1 MADQPD
7 EVLWKIAAKYPAVK
21 SDSRAWDKVSKLAR
35 TGKAADAEAALE
47 LARETT
53 MGDPRLRV
61 RHWGAIKARARRM
74 EFLKAQKRHD
84 AEVADLLRTAAERM
98 AGAVA
103 SAAGDDGTVSPGRL
117 GSLLKRLED
126 INRETYKIISSGFI
140 ALLRAAVK
148 SGLRSGM
155 DQAEA
160 VVDRLRADKAESAEG
175 TTGPALAGQPI
186 EEADPLKAKV
196 RYSMSSAVF
205 KRLFKGTLRKTMTAG
220 LFGKTGVS
228 NRVWDLRDENFLQ
241 LKRTVAGGIARGES
255 AAKISRAIRGLLT
268 QPATLRGEARD
279 DARPGRGV
287 YRSAYKNA
295 MRLTRTETNRAFV
308 NADTAFASKKGWQVM
323 WHTVAPNPC
332 PICAGLSGKK
342 MTPEEFDDKYPIHPH
357 CLLPGT
363 LVSCPD
369 AVAGSH
375 AFYNG
380 WSIDI
385 TLSNG
390 SVLSVT
396 ENHPIFTPGGFMLA
410 KSLHKG
416 HDVIVASNP
425 ERIVLGIDPDY
436 QYGPS
441 RVENVFHS
449 LLMSR
454 PMLSRRV
461 ETSTEDFHGDARFFD
476 GEVHIVGSDRLLRIY
491 HQAIPLKPGK
501 QEPFNGGD
509 VLRTRF
515 ASPCGIAESFK
526 RPMTPANCAM
536 SGIGHPQEVCSRESC
551 EVESLS
557 GFVTTNGNTH
567 RGKPLEEIPPT
578 DLERASAFQQ
588 RFSAFIGMANVVHI
602 RRRLYSGHVFDLQA
616 GRYGVYIAS
625 GVIVKNCLC
634 YPSAVVPEVG

>member
-21 SDSRAWDKVSKLAR
+21 SDTRAWDKISKLAR
-35 TGKAADAEAALE
+35 TGKAADAKAALE

-53 MGDPRLRV
+53 LGNPRLRV
-61 RHWGAIKARARRM
+61 RHQGAVKARARRM
-74 EFLKAQKRHD
+74 EFLRAQKRHD

-126 INRETYKIISSGFI
+126 INWEAYKGISSGFI

-148 SGLRSGM
+148 SGLQSGM

-175 TTGPALAGQPI
+175 AAGPALPGLPV

-196 RYSMSSAVF
+196 RYAMSSSVF
-205 KRLFKGTLRKTMTAG
+205 KELFKGTLRKTMTAG

-241 LKRTVAGGIARGES
+241 LKRMVAGGIARGES

-268 QPATLRGEARD
+268 QPATLRGAERD

-342 MTPEEFDDKYPIHPH
+342 MTPEEFEDKYPPHPH
-357 CLLPGT
+357 CVLPGT
-363 LVSCPD
+363 TVETPD
-369 AVAGSH
+369 IVAAAKSEYDGDCVE
-375 AFYNG
+375 
-380 WSIDI
+380 I
-385 TLSNG
+385 
-390 SVLSVT
+390 VLEDGKIISVT
-396 ENHPIFTPGGFMLA
+396 RNHPILTAEGLIPAWLIDADSKVVVTDAGRRLLSRMNPRYERDGRFAADVFSAMASDAGMVSYDAIPTTED
-410 KSLHKG
+410 LHGDGAGVKG
-416 HDVIVASNP
+416 SVNVVVSRHGV
-425 ERIVLGIDPDY
+425 RIFGTGRDGLGLFRE
-436 QYGPS
+436 QCLHWLSAS
-441 RVENVFHS
+441 RV
-449 LLMSR
+449 MSVR
-454 PMLSRRV
+454 TFKYRGPV
-461 ETSTEDFHGDARFFD
+461 YDF
-476 GEVHIVGSDRLLRIY
+476 
-491 HQAIPLKPGK
+491 
-501 QEPFNGGD
+501 
-509 VLRTRF
+509 
-515 ASPCGIAESFK
+515 
-526 RPMTPANCAM
+526 
-536 SGIGHPQEVCSRESC
+536 
-551 EVESLS
+551 
-557 GFVTTNGNTH
+557 
-567 RGKPLEEIPPT
+567 
-578 DLERASAFQQ
+578 
-588 RFSAFIGMANVVHI
+588 
-602 RRRLYSGHVFDLQA
+602 QA
-616 GRYGVYIAS
+616 GTFGLYIAN
-625 GVIVKNCLC
+625 GMIVKNCLC